1 MTDIKTQIS
10 AAVKSAMRAGD
21 KRKLAALRLIQA
33 AFKQKEVDE
42 RIELDDEQAIAVL
55 TRMAK
60 QQRDALR
67 QFEQAGRADLAEKE
81 QFELTLIE
89 AYLPARLSPAETD
102 RIIAQALAETGA
114 VSIRDMGRVMALI
127 KGRLGPRADMALIS
141 GKVKARLN
149 AGG

>member
-127 KGRLGPRADMALIS
+127 KGRLGPQADMALIS

>member
-1 MTDIKTQIS
+1 MTDIKTRIS

-42 RIELDDEQAIAVL
+42 RIELDDDQAIAVL

-114 VSIRDMGRVMALI
+114 VSIRDMSRVMALI

>member
-1 MTDIKTQIS
+1 MTDIKTRIS

-42 RIELDDEQAIAVL
+42 RIELDDDQAIAVL

-114 VSIRDMGRVMALI
+114 VSIRDMSRVMALI

-141 GKVKARLN
+141 GKVKAHLN

>member
-114 VSIRDMGRVMALI
+114 VSIRDMGRVMALL
-127 KGRLGPRADMALIS
+127 KGRIGPRADMALIS

>member
-1 MTDIKTQIS
+1 MADIKAQIS

-21 KRKLAALRLIQA
+21 KQKLAALRLIQA
-33 AFKQKEVDE
+33 ALKQKEVDE

-81 QFELTLIE
+81 QFELTIIE
-89 AYLPARLSPAETD
+89 AYLPARLSPEETD
-102 RIIAQALAETGA
+102 RIIAEALAETGA
-114 VSIRDMGRVMALI
+114 VSMKDMGNVMALI

>member
-1 MTDIKTQIS
+1 MADIKTRIS

-33 AFKQKEVDE
+33 ALKQKEVDE

-89 AYLPARLSPAETD
+89 AYLPARLSPEETD
-102 RIIAQALAETGA
+102 RIIAEALAETGA

>member
-114 VSIRDMGRVMALI
+114 VSIRDMSRVMALI
-127 KGRLGPRADMALIS
+127 KDRLGPRADMALIS